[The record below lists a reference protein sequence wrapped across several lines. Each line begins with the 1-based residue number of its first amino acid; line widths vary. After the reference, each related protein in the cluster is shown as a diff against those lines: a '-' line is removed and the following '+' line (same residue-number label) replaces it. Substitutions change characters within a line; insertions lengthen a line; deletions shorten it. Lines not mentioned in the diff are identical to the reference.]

1 MDCESELGM
10 KVSIVQSVMRIG
22 MLLCVSLT
30 LTLSLGAE
38 DVRIPGDET
47 ESLTVNL
54 GETENPSLYSMI
66 VFEHDDDLWLIVDHT
81 TAVNLTGRGDVFSF
95 ICDPD
100 MPGLVFYS
108 VLDEE
113 LDLDIYVLSLVD
125 ASESGYIGSLQ
136 NETGDISYF
145 VTETYGE
152 RAQMEVDGAEL
163 KVECAF
169 VWGRY
174 DFTEFAVIDLS
185 SIKDETSFQEVRDIE
200 GNERSDVQIT
210 DRMVGSINELFCSI
224 GDGNTYQL
232 TRTGDILRY
241 DEYEYYNE
249 SPPNFSISPSGN
261 KVLFSVITD
270 FGDLAHGPLLIVN
283 IDGTNQT
290 VLLTDKML
298 FNFEYEWIGDV
309 LFYIGYSREDR
320 VDCLYMIEGH
330 ENIPFHVTAGT
341 SQFDVIRWD

>member
-1 MDCESELGM
+1 M
-10 KVSIVQSVMRIG
+10 KVSIVQSFMRIG

-30 LTLSLGAE
+30 FAPPLSAE
-38 DVRIPGDET
+38 DVRIPGDGT

-54 GETENPSLYSMI
+54 GETENSALYSMI
-66 VFEHDDDLWLIVDHT
+66 VFEHNDDLWLIVDHT
-81 TAVNLTGRGDVFSF
+81 TAVNLTGRGDIFNF

-100 MPGLVFYS
+100 IPGLVFYS

-113 LDLDIYVLSLVD
+113 FNLDVYVLSLVD

-169 VWGRY
+169 VWGY
-174 DFTEFAVIDLS
+174 FDFTEFVVIDVS
-185 SIKDETSFQEVRDIE
+185 SIKDETSFQEVLDTE
-200 GNERSDVQIT
+200 GDKQSDVQIT
-210 DRMVGSINELFCSI
+210 DRMVGSINELFCSS

-232 TRTGDILRY
+232 TRTGDMRRWEEHLK
-241 DEYEYYNE
+241 EY
-249 SPPNFSISPSGN
+249 PPSFSISPAGN

-270 FGDLAHGPLLIVN
+270 FCDLAHGPLLIVN

-290 VLLTDKML
+290 VLRTDEML
-298 FNFEYEWIGDV
+298 SNFEHEWIGDV
-309 LFYIGYSREDR
+309 LFYIGY
-320 VDCLYMIEGH
+320 
-330 ENIPFHVTAGT
+330 
-341 SQFDVIRWD
+341 

>member
-1 MDCESELGM
+1 
-10 KVSIVQSVMRIG
+10 
-22 MLLCVSLT
+22 MLLCVSFT
-30 LTLSLGAE
+30 FTPSLGAE
-38 DVRIPGDET
+38 DVRIPGDGT

-54 GETENPSLYSMI
+54 GETENPALYGMI

-81 TAVNLTGRGDVFSF
+81 TAVNLTGRGDVFNF

-100 MPGLVFYS
+100 IPGLVFYS

-113 LDLDIYVLSLVD
+113 LDLDVYVLSLVD
-125 ASESGYIGSLQ
+125 ASESGYIESLQ
-136 NETGDISYF
+136 NETGDLSYF

-185 SIKDETSFQEVRDIE
+185 SIKDETSFQEVLDTE
-200 GNERSDVQIT
+200 GDKRSDVQIT

-232 TRTGDILRY
+232 TRTGGIARY
-241 DEYEYYNE
+241 DEYDYYN
-249 SPPNFSISPSGN
+249 SYPPSFSISPSGN

-290 VLLTDKML
+290 VLRTDEML
-298 FNFEYEWIGDV
+298 SNFEYESIGDV
-309 LFYIGYSREDR
+309 LFYIGYSPEDR

-330 ENIPFHVTAGT
+330 ENIPFLVTTGT